1 MERFV
6 GGALRS
12 GRTMAPVESDV
23 VVVTH
28 LFPLERAALVK
39 LLTSQGDKQWQA
51 PTVCPGWSVKDVA
64 LHLLGDDI
72 GLLSRRRDG
81 VATAD
86 APSELAGWQQLVAF
100 LDRLNQTWVEATR
113 RISPRLLCELLA
125 FTGEATWRYLA
136 SVDPLAVEGRV
147 SWVGPGTVPNWL
159 DVAREYT
166 ERWTHQQQIRD
177 AVGMPGLKQP
187 AFMAPVLATFVH
199 ALPRAFAGVPAPI
212 GTTVEVMV
220 GGQAGGCWVLTRTPD
235 GWRLA
240 VGTAADPVA
249 RVTLDAETAW
259 RVWTKGIGQDAAQA
273 AVAILGDRALGRRV
287 LDAVAIIG

>member
-1 MERFV
+1 
-6 GGALRS
+6 
-12 GRTMAPVESDV
+12 MACGESDM

-28 LFPLERAALVK
+28 LFPLERASLVK
-39 LLTSQGDKQWQA
+39 LLASLSVEQWQA

-81 VATAD
+81 VAPGA
-86 APSELAGWQQLVAF
+86 APSGPRSFQELVAF

-113 RISPRLLCELLA
+113 RISPRLLGELLA

-136 SVDPLAVEGRV
+136 SLDPLAVEGRV
-147 SWVGPGTVPNWL
+147 SWVGPDPVPNWL

-177 AVGMPGLKQP
+177 AVGVPGLREA

-199 ALPRAFAGVPAPI
+199 ALPRAFQAMPAPV
-212 GTTVEVMV
+212 GTAVEVV
-220 GGQAGGCWVLTRTPD
+220 VAGEAGGGWVLTRTPG

-240 VGTAADPVA
+240 AGPPARRPRGCSWTPTPPGGGGPGGSGGTPP
-249 RVTLDAETAW
+249 
-259 RVWTKGIGQDAAQA
+259 
-273 AVAILGDRALGRRV
+273 GRRCRSRGTRRS
-287 LDAVAIIG
+287 AVGSWTRWRSSADRTPYPGRVPTP

>member
-1 MERFV
+1 
-6 GGALRS
+6 
-12 GRTMAPVESDV
+12 MAGVDAEV

-28 LFPLERAALVK
+28 LFAPERASLIELLSALS
-39 LLTSQGDKQWQA
+39 TGQWQA

-72 GLLSRRRDG
+72 GLLSRRRDS
-81 VATAD
+81 VAPAD
-86 APSELAGWQQLVAF
+86 VSSKPGGFQELVAS
-100 LDRLNQTWVEATR
+100 LDRLNQSWVEATR

-136 SVDPLAVEGRV
+136 SLDPLAVEGRV
-147 SWVGPGTVPNWL
+147 SWVGPDPVPNWL

-177 AVGMPGLKQP
+177 AVGVPGLKEP

-199 ALPRAFAGVPAPI
+199 ALPRAFAGAPAPA
-212 GTTVEVMV
+212 GTTVEVAV
-220 GGQAGGCWVLTRTPD
+220 GGQGGRCWVLTRTPH
-235 GWRLA
+235 GWDLGA
-240 VGTAADPVA
+240 GTAAAPRA
-249 RVTLDAETAW
+249 RVALDAETAW
-259 RVWTKGIGQDAAQA
+259 RLWTKGIRPDAAQA
-273 AVAILGDRALGRRV
+273 AVSISGDRALGLPV